1 MGKTQMNRAL
11 ATVLIVVTTIATA
24 PAAFAAPEARP
35 CAEGQRGACS
45 QPQRGE
51 ARHDTRQHN
60 PQANHRADKKD
71 DRHAAKRSTEKR
83 GHAPTQAQLKR
94 LPKPPRG
101 QEYRVI
107 GNRVVRIDSDTLQ
120 TVAVLG
126 LLSALLN

>member
-1 MGKTQMNRAL
+1 MNRAL

-51 ARHDTRQHN
+51 ARQDARQDTRQNSQKAN
-60 PQANHRADKKD
+60 PRADKKD
-71 DRHAAKRSTEKR
+71 DRHAAKRHTAKR
-83 GHAPTQAQLKR
+83 GHAPTAAQLKR
-94 LPKPPRG
+94 LPKPPLG

-107 GNRVVRIDSDTLQ
+107 DNRVVRVDSDTLQ